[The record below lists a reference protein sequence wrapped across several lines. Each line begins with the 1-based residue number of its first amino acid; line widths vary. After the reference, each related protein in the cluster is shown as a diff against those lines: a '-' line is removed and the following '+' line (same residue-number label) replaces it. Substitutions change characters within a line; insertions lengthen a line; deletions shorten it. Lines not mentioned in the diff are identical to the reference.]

1 MPTEVTNVKRFDNIL
16 LVLDPAKPCASLV
29 ERAVAVA
36 ENNQAS
42 LKIVAVVP
50 QFVLAAGLPLDGL
63 VTLDLQARFVA
74 DQTDKLEALVAP
86 FRERL
91 SIGTKVLTGTPFL
104 EVVREVLRGG
114 HDLVIRAAE
123 NPGWLDRL
131 LGSDDMH
138 LLRKCPCPVWLVR
151 CEAPMPYR
159 RVLAAVD
166 VDDSY
171 APDERATRHALNRE
185 VLELASALA
194 LSEFAELHVASA
206 WDAIGESF
214 LRGAFMH
221 TPDDAV
227 AAYVEQS
234 RQRNARSLDV
244 LMEELTEFL
253 GKDAV
258 GYLEPKTHLVKGGA
272 RREIPAL
279 AQQLE
284 VDLVVMGTVARTGI
298 PGVIMGNTA
307 EAILGQLDC
316 SVLAI
321 KPPGFV
327 TPVSLQD

>member
-1 MPTEVTNVKRFDNIL
+1 MFTEVSTVKRFDNIL
-16 LVLDPAKPCASLV
+16 LVLDPAKPCAPLV

-36 ENNQAS
+36 ESNQAN
-42 LKIVAVVP
+42 LKIVTVVP
-50 QFVLAAGLPLDGL
+50 QFVLAADLPLDGA
-63 VTLDLQARFVA
+63 VTMDLQARFVT
-74 DQTDKLEALVAP
+74 DQTDKLEALAGP
-86 FRERL
+86 LRDRL
-91 SIGTKVLTGTPFL
+91 AIGTKVLMGTPFL
-104 EVVREVLRGG
+104 EVVREVLRGS

-151 CEAPMPYR
+151 CEAPTPYR

-171 APDERATRHALNRE
+171 APDELATRHALNRA
-185 VLELASALA
+185 VLEVASALA
-194 LSEFAELHVASA
+194 LSAFAELHVASV

-221 TPDDAV
+221 ASDDAV
-227 AAYVEQS
+227 AAYVEHA
-234 RQRNARSLDV
+234 RQRNAKGLDA
-244 LMEELTEFL
+244 LMAELKAHLGNDAVEFL
-253 GKDAV
+253 K
-258 GYLEPKTHLVKGGA
+258 PKTHLAKGSA
-272 RREIPAL
+272 RREIPVL
-279 AQQLE
+279 AQQLQ

-298 PGVIMGNTA
+298 PGLIMGNTA
-307 EAILGQLDC
+307 EAILEQLDC

-327 TPVSLQD
+327 TPVTLPD